1 MCWFVSC
8 VRQRR
13 SVAVLHWHNKMSW
26 HQRGRYLNVTFCAS
40 IDNLSN
46 RSSPHSHHAS
56 GQASPFLLRS
66 THNSA
71 VPPRR
76 KPQLSV
82 CAPAETL
89 LQHDFFF
96 SGFLLSWKDATVNQS
111 ELTANS
117 FELMSSPLA
126 PLNVTSLPCVPS
138 SSSKDRTRGGAARR
152 RGSIVA
158 AKTRWVCL
166 GLSANYVGTIRH
178 LGR

>member
-96 SGFLLSWKDATVNQS
+96 SGFLLSWMDATVNQS